1 MVNVV
6 ILTGPPG
13 AGKSTINEILASKI
27 KNSAIVSSD
36 TLRHFIK
43 NGKANRG
50 DIDWEHQL
58 AMGVENSII
67 LAKNF
72 YKHGFNVFM
81 NDILCNREK
90 FDQYYNSLK
99 DCNVKIFLLLPNKEV
114 VAKRDL
120 ERGEW
125 AMKERAMYLYDKF
138 VDFLKKE
145 TRFFII
151 DSSAQTPEETAKIIE
166 QEISK

>member
-1 MVNVV
+1 MVNII

-27 KNSAIVSSD
+27 PNSAIVSSD
-36 TLRHFIK
+36 SLRDFIK
-43 NGKANRG
+43 NGHANRN
-50 DIDWEHQL
+50 DEDWQRQL
-58 AMGVENSII
+58 YLGADNAIL

-72 YKHGFNVFM
+72 YKNGFNVFI
-81 NDILCNREK
+81 DDVLIEEK
-90 FDQYYNSLK
+90 FYQYFDSLK
-99 DCNVKIFLLLPNKEV
+99 DCNLKIFLLLPNKEV

-138 VDFLKKE
+138 EQFLIKE
-145 TRFFII
+145 KRFIVI
-151 DSSAQTPEETAKIIE
+151 DSSTQTPKETAQIIENELKII
-166 QEISK
+166 

>member
-1 MVNVV
+1 MAHVV

-13 AGKSTINEILASKI
+13 AGKSTINAILANKI
-27 KNSAIVSSD
+27 DRSVIVSSD
-36 TLRHFIK
+36 TLRSFVK
-43 NGKANRG
+43 NGYAKRG
-50 DIDWEHQL
+50 DIDWENQL
-58 AMGVENSII
+58 DLGVKNSVL

-72 YKHGFNVFM
+72 YRNGFNVFM
-81 NDILCNREK
+81 DDILCNREK

-99 DCNVKIFLLLPNKEV
+99 DCNVKMFLLLPSKEV

-138 VDFLKKE
+138 VSFLKE
-145 TRFFII
+145 EDSFFII
-151 DSSAQTPEETAKIIE
+151 DSSTQTPEETAKIIE
-166 QEISK
+166 EEIPK